1 MKRRLTF
8 LLSSYLIFCFVIYQ
22 DNTHTTKSKI
32 IKTENIERVENTARQ
47 INSNINVEN
56 DNDDNI
62 LATLTID
69 KINLKENIYNIND
82 KRNNV
87 EEHVTILNKSE
98 LNNESSIILAA
109 HSGNG
114 KIAYFNRLDELKEN
128 DKIKLSINN
137 KELTYKVKRIEEQ
150 DKTGKIEVVKSSNE
164 QLILTTCSKNDSSKQ
179 LVIYNQKI

>member
-1 MKRRLTF
+1 MKKKLTL
-8 LLSSYLIFCFVIYQ
+8 LLSAYMIFCFMIYQ
-22 DNTHTTKSKI
+22 KNVHISKSKV

-47 INSNINVEN
+47 ISNEIEVKNN
-56 DNDDNI
+56 NNDNI

-69 KINLKENIYNIND
+69 KINLHENIYDIND

-87 EEHVTILNKSE
+87 EEHVTILNNSK
-98 LNNESSIILAA
+98 LNNESLIILAA

-114 KIAYFNRLDELKEN
+114 KLAYFNRLDELKVR
-128 DKIKLSINN
+128 LSINN
-137 KELTYKVKRIEEQ
+137 KELVYKVKKIEEQ
-150 DKTGKIEVVKSSNE
+150 DKTGKIEIIKSSEE

>member
-1 MKRRLTF
+1 MKKKLTL
-8 LLSSYLIFCFVIYQ
+8 LLSAYIIFCFMIYQ
-22 DNTHTTKSKI
+22 KNVHISKSKV

-47 INSNINVEN
+47 ISNEIDVKNN
-56 DNDDNI
+56 NNDNI

-69 KINLKENIYNIND
+69 KINLHENIYDIND

-87 EEHVTILNKSE
+87 EEHVTILNNSE
-98 LNNESSIILAA
+98 LNNESLIILAA

-114 KIAYFNRLDELKEN
+114 KLAYFNRLNELKEN
-128 DKIKLSINN
+128 DKVRLSINN
-137 KELTYKVKRIEEQ
+137 KELVYKVKKIEEQ
-150 DKTGKIEVVKSSNE
+150 DKTGKIEIIKSSEE

>member
-1 MKRRLTF
+1 MKKKLI
-8 LLSSYLIFCFVIYQ
+8 LLISIYIIFCFTIYQ
-22 DNTHTTKSKI
+22 NNAHISKNKV
-32 IKTENIERVENTARQ
+32 IKTRNIERVENTARK
-47 INSNINVEN
+47 IDTKKDIKNNI
-56 DNDDNI
+56 DDNI

-69 KINLKENIYNIND
+69 KINLQENIYNVND

-98 LNNESSIILAA
+98 LNDESLIILAA

-128 DKIKLSINN
+128 DKIKLFINN
-137 KELTYKVKRIEEQ
+137 KELGYKVKKIEEQ
-150 DKTGKIEVVKSSNE
+150 DKTGKIEIIKSSEE
-164 QLILTTCSKNDSSKQ
+164 QLILTTCSKNDNSKQ

>member
-1 MKRRLTF
+1 MKRKLTF
-8 LLSSYLIFCFVIYQ
+8 LLSAYIIFCFIIYQ

-32 IKTENIERVENTARQ
+32 IKIENIERVENTARQ

-69 KINLKENIYNIND
+69 KINLKENIYNINY

-87 EEHVTILNKSE
+87 EEHITILNKSE
-98 LNNESSIILAA
+98 LNNESLIILAA

>member
-1 MKRRLTF
+1 MI
-8 LLSSYLIFCFVIYQ
+8 LLHLF
-22 DNTHTTKSKI
+22 
-32 IKTENIERVENTARQ
+32 
-47 INSNINVEN
+47 
-56 DNDDNI
+56 
-62 LATLTID
+62 
-69 KINLKENIYNIND
+69 KENIYNINY

-87 EEHVTILNKSE
+87 EEHITILNKSE
-98 LNNESSIILAA
+98 LNNESLIILAA